1 MAELEPTAD
10 GFILIEN
17 HCPICKAATRCPSLC
32 QSELNVFRRLLGE
45 ECHIDAANTLSPESV
60 AALTLLPRDN
70 LSHTVFSPFRLIY
83 KKGDIRSAE
92 LRKNRLS

>member
-1 MAELEPTAD
+1 M
-10 GFILIEN
+10 
-17 HCPICKAATRCPSLC
+17 
-32 QSELNVFRRLLGE
+32 
-45 ECHIDAANTLSPESV
+45 SPESV

-70 LSHTVFSPFRLIY
+70 LSHAVFSPFRLIY